1 MDILVSARKH
11 GIADEEI
18 LHAVAHALTVDEV
31 DEDPIRYLILG
42 PDSGGNLLEIVVL
55 DRPNG
60 PCVHPCHENARQVQS
75 SITKA
80 RRLTMTKRN
89 NSIEEMANQAEE
101 GYDVDEILRRRG
113 GRPAMGSAPSSVES
127 VRLSPELK
135 RDLLERA
142 AQQGVSLSEAIRT
155 ALQEYVRAS

>member
-1 MDILVSARKH
+1 
-11 GIADEEI
+11 
-18 LHAVAHALTVDEV
+18 
-31 DEDPIRYLILG
+31 
-42 PDSGGNLLEIVVL
+42 
-55 DRPNG
+55 
-60 PCVHPCHENARQVQS
+60 
-75 SITKA
+75 
-80 RRLTMTKRN
+80 MTKRN

>member
-1 MDILVSARKH
+1 
-11 GIADEEI
+11 
-18 LHAVAHALTVDEV
+18 
-31 DEDPIRYLILG
+31 
-42 PDSGGNLLEIVVL
+42 
-55 DRPNG
+55 
-60 PCVHPCHENARQVQS
+60 
-75 SITKA
+75 
-80 RRLTMTKRN
+80 MTKRK